1 MKNLSLYII
10 LTLLSFVSF
19 AQHSDSSILAYQS
32 GLTEKQAG
40 RHKVA
45 YDHLRKAV
53 LLNPDN
59 TDAQRELGLEAIE
72 LRQFEVSKQA
82 FLKVLEKEPNDPQAI
97 ENLATLNF
105 WTRRWDEAIK
115 YGLKMQELQIGTRVN
130 YLIGKSYYEKENFGQ
145 AFRYLDA
152 AYKEEPTN
160 AEIPFMFARSFVE
173 MSNYKQAVKYYLEAI
188 AIDSTKVNW
197 IYETAMAYSSI
208 PDDKTA
214 IKYYE
219 LAMAK
224 GHKVDNDFIENL
236 SNSYILA
243 GMPDKGIDMLLKLL
257 ELRPADMELL
267 NSIADTYY
275 RLGKY
280 DNAVTYW
287 DKMLFYDKENARP
300 LYMIGMSYQKK
311 GDIKRGQAICDK
323 AIEMDPSL
331 KMMRQEKRA
340 PGL

>member
-10 LTLLSFVSF
+10 LTQLSLASF
-19 AQHSDSSILAYQS
+19 AQHTDSSILAYQN
-32 GLTEKQAG
+32 GLTEKHAG

-53 LLNPDN
+53 MLNPDN
-59 TDAQRELGLEAIE
+59 TDAQRELGLAAIE

-82 FLKVLEKEPNDPQAI
+82 FLKVLDKEPADPQAI

-115 YGLKMQELQIGTRVN
+115 YGLKMQELKIGTRVN

-160 AEIPFMFARSFVE
+160 AEIPFLFARSFVE

-188 AIDSTKVNW
+188 ALDSTKVNW

-214 IKYYE
+214 IKYFE

-287 DKMLFYDKENARP
+287 DKMLFYDKENARS

-331 KMMRQEKRA
+331 KMMRHEKRA

>member
-1 MKNLSLYII
+1 MKNLSLFII
-10 LTLLSFVSF
+10 LTQLSLVSF
-19 AQHSDSSILAYQS
+19 AQQTDSGFLAYQH

-53 LLNPDN
+53 MLNPDH
-59 TDAQRELGLEAIE
+59 TDAQRELGLAAIE
-72 LRQFEVSKQA
+72 LRHFEVSKQA
-82 FLKVLEKEPNDPQAI
+82 FLKVLDKEPDDPQAI

-105 WTRRWDEAIK
+105 WTRRWDDAIK
-115 YGLKMQELQIGTRVN
+115 YGLKMQELNLGTRVN
-130 YLIGKSYYEKENFGQ
+130 YLLGKSYYEKENFTQ

-152 AYKEEPTN
+152 AYKEEPAN
-160 AEIPFMFARSFVE
+160 AEIPFLFARSFVA
-173 MSNYKQAVKYYLEAI
+173 MSNYKQAVKYYLEAL
-188 AIDSTKVNW
+188 ALDSTKVNW
-197 IYETAMAYSSI
+197 IYETAMTYSSI

-214 IKYYE
+214 IKYFE
-219 LAMAK
+219 LALAR
-224 GHKVDNDFIENL
+224 GHKVDNDFIENI

>member
-1 MKNLSLYII
+1 MKNLSFYII
-10 LTLLSFVSF
+10 LTHLSLASF
-19 AQHSDSSILAYQS
+19 AQHTDSSILAYQS

-53 LLNPDN
+53 MLNPDN
-59 TDAQRELGLEAIE
+59 TEAQRELGLSAIE
-72 LRQFEVSKQA
+72 LRQFEVSRQA

-115 YGLKMQELQIGTRVN
+115 YGLKMQELNIGSRVN

-152 AYKEEPTN
+152 AYKEEPNN
-160 AEIPFMFARSFVE
+160 AEVPFLFARSFVE

-188 AIDSTKVNW
+188 ALDSTKVNW

-214 IKYYE
+214 IKYFE

-243 GMPDKGIDMLLKLL
+243 GMPDKGIDILLKLL

-331 KMMRQEKRA
+331 KMMRQEKKM

>member
-1 MKNLSLYII
+1 MKNLSLYLI
-10 LTLLSFVSF
+10 LAHLSVASI
-19 AQHSDSSILAYQS
+19 AQQKDSAFTAYQS

-53 LLNPDN
+53 SINPEH
-59 TDAQRELGLEAIE
+59 TDAQRELGLEAME
-72 LRQFEVSKQA
+72 LRQFEISKQA
-82 FLKVLEKEPNDPQAI
+82 FLKVLDKEPNDPQAI
-97 ENLATLNF
+97 ENLGTLNF

-115 YGLKMQELQIGTRVN
+115 FGLKMQELKIGSRVN
-130 YLIGKSYYEKENFGQ
+130 YLLGKSYYEKENFGQ

-188 AIDSTKVNW
+188 ALDSTKINW

-214 IKYYE
+214 IKYFE
-219 LAMAK
+219 LAMAR
-224 GHKVDNDFIENL
+224 GYKVDNDFIENL

-280 DNAVTYW
+280 DDAVTYW

-300 LYMIGMSYQKK
+300 LYMIGMCYQKK
-311 GDIKRGQAICDK
+311 GEIKKGQAICDK

-331 KMMRQEKRA
+331 KMLRQEKKM

>member
-1 MKNLSLYII
+1 MKNLSLYLI
-10 LTLLSFVSF
+10 LALLSVASI
-19 AQHSDSSILAYQS
+19 AQQKDSAFIAYQS

-53 LLNPDN
+53 SINPEH
-59 TDAQRELGLEAIE
+59 TDAQRELGLEAME
-72 LRQFEVSKQA
+72 LRQFEISKQA
-82 FLKVLEKEPNDPQAI
+82 FLKVLDKEPNDPQAI
-97 ENLATLNF
+97 ENLGTLNF

-115 YGLKMQELQIGTRVN
+115 FGLKMQELKIGSRVN
-130 YLIGKSYYEKENFGQ
+130 YLLGKSYYEKENFGQ

-188 AIDSTKVNW
+188 ALDSTKINW

-214 IKYYE
+214 IKYFE
-219 LAMAK
+219 LAMAR
-224 GHKVDNDFIENL
+224 GYKVDNDFIENL

-280 DNAVTYW
+280 DDAVTYW

-300 LYMIGMSYQKK
+300 LYMIGMCYQKK
-311 GDIKRGQAICDK
+311 GEIKKGQAICDK

-331 KMMRQEKRA
+331 KMLRQEKKM

>member
-1 MKNLSLYII
+1 MKNLSLYLI
-10 LTLLSFVSF
+10 LAHLSVAAV
-19 AQHSDSSILAYQS
+19 AQQKDSAFIAYQS

-53 LLNPDN
+53 SINPEH
-59 TDAQRELGLEAIE
+59 TDAQRELGLEAME
-72 LRQFEVSKQA
+72 LRQFEISKQA
-82 FLKVLEKEPNDPQAI
+82 FLKVLDKEPNDPQAI

-115 YGLKMQELQIGTRVN
+115 YGLKMQELKIGTRVN
-130 YLIGKSYYEKENFGQ
+130 YLVGKSYYEKENFGQ

-188 AIDSTKVNW
+188 ALDSTKVNW

-214 IKYYE
+214 IKYFE

-280 DNAVTYW
+280 DDAVTYW

-300 LYMIGMSYQKK
+300 LYMIGMCYQKK
-311 GDIKRGQAICDK
+311 GDTKKGQAICDK

-331 KMMRQEKRA
+331 KMLRQEKKM

>member
-10 LTLLSFVSF
+10 ITQLSLASF
-19 AQHSDSSILAYQS
+19 AQHTDSSMLAYQS
-32 GLTEKQAG
+32 GLTEKHAG

-53 LLNPDN
+53 MLNPDH
-59 TDAQRELGLEAIE
+59 TDAQRELGLAAIE

-82 FLKVLEKEPNDPQAI
+82 FLKVLDKETDDPQAI

-105 WTRRWDEAIK
+105 WTRRWDDAIK
-115 YGLKMQELQIGTRVN
+115 YGLKMQELKIGTRVN

-160 AEIPFMFARSFVE
+160 AEIPFLFARSFVE

-188 AIDSTKVNW
+188 ALDSTKVNW

-219 LAMAK
+219 LAMLK

-280 DNAVTYW
+280 DDAVNYW

-331 KMMRQEKRA
+331 KMLRQEKRA